1 MKFDDR
7 GRELPD
13 STPLAVPLNWKRPPS
28 LQEMIKQ
35 HIRTEMSLSAQDQG
49 MESFEEAD
57 DFDVDEDPDPLSQ
70 YELREMAE
78 ERPKPRVEAPQEKP
92 PEPSKK
98 DDAPASSSAPTDA

>member
-1 MKFDDR
+1 MKFDER

-13 STPLAVPLNWKRPPS
+13 PTPLEVPLNWKRPPS
-28 LQEMIKQ
+28 MQELIKQ
-35 HIRTEMSLSAQDQG
+35 HIRSEMSRQAADTG
-49 MESFEEAD
+49 METFEEAD

-92 PEPSKK
+92 AEPAKPDVSTSISTP
-98 DDAPASSSAPTDA
+98 PAE